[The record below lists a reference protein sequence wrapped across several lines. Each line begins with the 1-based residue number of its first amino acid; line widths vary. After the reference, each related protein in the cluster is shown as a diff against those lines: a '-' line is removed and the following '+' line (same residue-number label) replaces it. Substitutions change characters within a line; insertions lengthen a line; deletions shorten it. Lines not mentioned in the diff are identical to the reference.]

1 MILHCITP
9 ITLSNFWLKACDIT
23 IKSFYYLLS
32 MDISSHFHIYSLT
45 MFLQISFWYNISYF
59 YIPLVKSNNLYMNMS
74 VFIMKFLHSKL
85 FTYNIIH
92 VLSNISDEYAST
104 KDEEMILF
112 PLSGWTKV
120 AMNDFYVTIDTCEL
134 WYNSNSI
141 HIYLMLVHFKFIV
154 K

>member
-1 MILHCITP
+1 MKRHKKSHVSLRGNNLDMILHCITP

-85 FTYNIIH
+85 FTYTTIH
-92 VLSNISDEYAST
+92 FYQIYQMNMLPQKMKKWSYFLCLDEQ
-104 KDEEMILF
+104 KLRWMIF
-112 PLSGWTKV
+112 CDYW
-120 AMNDFYVTIDTCEL
+120 YL
-134 WYNSNSI
+134 WVVI
-141 HIYLMLVHFKFIV
+141 
-154 K
+154 

>member
-1 MILHCITP
+1 
-9 ITLSNFWLKACDIT
+9 
-23 IKSFYYLLS
+23 
-32 MDISSHFHIYSLT
+32 
-45 MFLQISFWYNISYF
+45 
-59 YIPLVKSNNLYMNMS
+59 MS
-74 VFIMKFLHSKL
+74 VFIMKFVHSKL

-141 HIYLMLVHFKFIV
+141 ILCYTHILDVGTFQIHC
-154 K
+154 